1 MTMAIA
7 PPPTPTNKSTG
18 TTVMGE
24 SGIPTSEIRDRYFMV
39 SADNHINGPPDLFEK
54 RVDKRFRHRLP
65 RQEVDENGVKW
76 SITEGLRPMKI
87 RDFKLSGEDRERS
100 MGGYFDY
107 EKRWNDHDRDGVDA
121 EVVFPNGGG
130 LMAWATPDPRLA
142 TALCRAQN
150 DWYYEVL
157 SDHFDVTVPAA
168 LIAPA
173 DVDEAIKEVDR
184 AVKLG
189 FRALNI
195 PVRPFH
201 ESAGAK
207 SSQIGYNSPMFEP
220 LWNAIEDADVP
231 LTCHVAT
238 GKDPRT
244 ASGEGGA
251 VINYVTH
258 ALTPAIEPFTHFCA
272 SGILERH
279 PKLRFGT
286 IESGIGFLPW
296 VLSGM
301 DEAYEKH
308 HFWVFPKLKMLP
320 SDYFRRQCFASFQED
335 PAGIMLARDYQIT
348 GNALWGS
355 DYPHHEGS
363 WPHSDEAI
371 ARTMGQLT
379 EEERRNVLGL
389 NAARLFGFDVPEQ
402 YGYDINGNDR

>member
-1 MTMAIA
+1 M
-7 PPPTPTNKSTG
+7 
-18 TTVMGE
+18 
-24 SGIPTSEIRDRYFMV
+24 
-39 SADNHINGPPDLFEK
+39 
-54 RVDKRFRHRLP
+54 
-65 RQEVDENGVKW
+65 KW

-100 MGGYFDY
+100 MGGYFDW
-107 EKRWNDHDRDGVDA
+107 EKRWSDHQRDGVDA
-121 EVVFPNGGG
+121 EIVFPNGGG

-150 DWYYEVL
+150 DWYHEVVGPYF
-157 SDHFDVTVPAA
+157 HKTMPAA
-168 LIAPA
+168 LVAPS
-173 DVDEAIKEVDR
+173 DVDEAIKEVER
-184 AVKLG
+184 VVNMG
-189 FRALNI
+189 FRAINI

-286 IESGIGFLPW
+286 VESGIGFVPWMSDALSEWDHHMPYWDDVQSDSTLYFKVHGTCTAREDKRMDPDWWFIRDHARFVDGDYDQTEEDWSAAAAHHDTCLPHIG
-296 VLSGM
+296 VEF
-301 DEAYEKH
+301 DDK
-308 HFWVFPKLKMLP
+308 
-320 SDYFRRQCFASFQED
+320 
-335 PAGIMLARDYQIT
+335 RDK
-348 GNALWGS
+348 
-355 DYPHHEGS
+355 
-363 WPHSDEAI
+363 
-371 ARTMGQLT
+371 ART
-379 EEERRNVLGL
+379 
-389 NAARLFGFDVPEQ
+389 GF
-402 YGYDINGNDR
+402 INGGHYTELRSTFSSGSVYVVCLGNGWYESWDGDVAWISIPGTAH